1 VSRRLE
7 EIVDAILFVGEEHTS
22 APIAPDL
29 CADTAYVKM
38 RLDRI
43 AVIGL
48 PQEEADRV
56 RRSCYVSSYAAR
68 MHRLSG
74 VEDIHGTLPSRRRRP
89 RGLPFDGL
97 DVLVPE
103 GCIVGVGR
111 ELRHIGDGAVDDD
124 GILRHR
130 HACPSASH
138 KGSRLPRR
146 REVNPSP
153 APATV
158 LR

>member
-48 PQEEADRV
+48 PEGEADRV
-56 RRSCYVSSYAAR
+56 RRSCNV
-68 MHRLSG
+68 
-74 VEDIHGTLPSRRRRP
+74 
-89 RGLPFDGL
+89 
-97 DVLVPE
+97 
-103 GCIVGVGR
+103 
-111 ELRHIGDGAVDDD
+111 
-124 GILRHR
+124 
-130 HACPSASH
+130 
-138 KGSRLPRR
+138 K
-146 REVNPSP
+146 
-153 APATV
+153 
-158 LR
+158 